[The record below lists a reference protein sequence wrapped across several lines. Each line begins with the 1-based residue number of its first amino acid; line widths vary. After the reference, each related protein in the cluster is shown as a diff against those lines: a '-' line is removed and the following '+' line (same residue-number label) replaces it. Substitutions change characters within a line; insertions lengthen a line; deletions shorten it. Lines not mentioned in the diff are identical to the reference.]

1 VTPVTP
7 GSYRPTPA
15 AARRT
20 LALRGRASSDEPLA
34 AERTALVIIDMQNHF
49 VAEGGAGE
57 VPPARS
63 IVGAINQLA
72 TEMRARAVPVAW
84 IQTTASRALEL
95 WPQHH
100 SSVLTPERAQRRLA
114 SLAEQSWGFA
124 IYPELAVE
132 PFDLRL
138 TKVHYSAFIPGS
150 SRLHE
155 ELRARGID
163 TILVAGTATNVCCES
178 TGRDAMMMNYRVV
191 MVSDATATWTAAE
204 HTATLDL
211 FGTFFGDVLSVDEIV
226 ARIRPRLDPAFE
238 TLAR

>member
-1 VTPVTP
+1 M
-7 GSYRPTPA
+7 SSRRPNSGMRRRLPSRRRSRREA
-15 AARRT
+15 DRDSGDSGLLSSDARRR
-20 LALRGRASSDEPLA
+20 AAHAGPQGRASSDEPLA

-63 IVGAINQLA
+63 IVGASNGLA
-72 TEMRARAVPVAW
+72 TEMRARAVPVVW

-124 IYPELAVE
+124 IYRELAVE

-155 ELRARGID
+155 ELHARGID

-191 MVSDATATWTAAE
+191 M
-204 HTATLDL
+204 
-211 FGTFFGDVLSVDEIV
+211 
-226 ARIRPRLDPAFE
+226 
-238 TLAR
+238 

>member
-1 VTPVTP
+1 
-7 GSYRPTPA
+7 
-15 AARRT
+15 
-20 LALRGRASSDEPLA
+20 
-34 AERTALVIIDMQNHF
+34 
-49 VAEGGAGE
+49 
-57 VPPARS
+57 
-63 IVGAINQLA
+63 
-72 TEMRARAVPVAW
+72 
-84 IQTTASRALEL
+84 
-95 WPQHH
+95 
-100 SSVLTPERAQRRLA
+100 VLTPERAQRRLA

-155 ELRARGID
+155 ELHARGID
-163 TILVAGTATNVCCES
+163 TILIAGTATNVCCES